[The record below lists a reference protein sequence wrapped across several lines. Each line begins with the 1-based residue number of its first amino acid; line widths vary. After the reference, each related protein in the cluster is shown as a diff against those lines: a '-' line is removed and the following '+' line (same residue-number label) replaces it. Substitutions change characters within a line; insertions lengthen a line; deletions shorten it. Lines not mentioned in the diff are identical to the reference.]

1 MAKAMERKES
11 ETCLE
16 KRREHQKKGAK
27 KNEKSR
33 KRKKSCHVIVG
44 IVKMLSAI
52 ITSHDFGLPKLR
64 GVAEQRGEGGGY
76 MMVRQGTG
84 GVLLA

>member
-16 KRREHQKKGAK
+16 KRREHQKKRRQ

-64 GVAEQRGEGGGY
+64 GVAEPGRGY
-76 MMVRQGTG
+76 MKVWQGTG

>member
-1 MAKAMERKES
+1 MNISIGQGNGKKRKRDMLREEERTSK
-11 ETCLE
+11 
-16 KRREHQKKGAK
+16 KRRQ

-64 GVAEQRGEGGGY
+64 GVAERGRGG
-76 MMVRQGTG
+76 T
-84 GVLLA
+84 